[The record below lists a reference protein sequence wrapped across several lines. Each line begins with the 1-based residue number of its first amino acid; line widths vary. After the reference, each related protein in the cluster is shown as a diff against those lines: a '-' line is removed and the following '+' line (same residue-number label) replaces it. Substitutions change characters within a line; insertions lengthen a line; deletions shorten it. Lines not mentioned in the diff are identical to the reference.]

1 LKPEFQI
8 QPQKQSHS
16 NGYWTKPQYHAVR
29 HLTPGSVFAKKIS
42 TLFML
47 DLLCDISWCKGHR
60 KLQTLKLIINSNL
73 KAIKNSKL
81 KTKLQMSASDFK

>member
-1 LKPEFQI
+1 
-8 QPQKQSHS
+8 
-16 NGYWTKPQYHAVR
+16 
-29 HLTPGSVFAKKIS
+29 
-42 TLFML
+42 ML